1 MYSRDCVPTIKW
13 IIQDIVTEPSLDDEE
28 EEDDASLV
36 FSFNCVGCTKLDAD
50 RKIFRE
56 YQKLTIES
64 RFLKKLMTQ
73 VGMSSNFTQLCR
85 FILGH
90 KDFWTSIKS

>member
-13 IIQDIVTEPSLDDEE
+13 IIQGIVTEPLLEDE

-56 YQKLTIES
+56 YKKLTVES

-73 VGMSSNFTQLCR
+73 VGRSSNFTQLCQI
-85 FILGH
+85 ILGH